1 MSNNIEKTKD
11 PNAVEPFQF
20 VYASQD
26 GVNDGTTAD
35 TGYLQ
40 GATISSSTTTVP
52 SGLTKDSENTN
63 ATTVRGVSFAINTV
77 ATVWLSGGS
86 EGETY
91 AVVNR
96 ITTSDGRTT
105 DQTMFIRI
113 TSK

>member
-1 MSNNIEKTKD
+1 MNIEKTKD

-20 VYASQD
+20 VWASED
-26 GVNDGTTAD
+26 GTNDGTTSD

-40 GATISSSTTTVP
+40 GATISSSSTTVE
-52 SGLTKDSENTN
+52 SGLTKDSENTL
-63 ATTVRGVSFAINTV
+63 ATTIKGVSFGVNTV
-77 ATVWLSGGS
+77 ATVWLSGGT

-91 AVVNR
+91 TVVNR
-96 ITTSDGRTT
+96 ITTSDSRTA